1 MVVVVVVR
9 RRRQIAES
17 VVRIAYSYACEL
29 CYCLC
34 LSESVP
40 EAAISQYDLN

>member
-1 MVVVVVVR
+1 MVVVVAAR

-17 VVRIAYSYACEL
+17 VVRIVYSYACEM
-29 CYCLC
+29 CYCLY

-40 EAAISQYDLN
+40 EAAISQHDLN